1 MLNALPFS
9 ILESWKLWQ
18 NLKNCDI
25 IFYKV
30 IVDKDKYDFV
40 AKFINDDL
48 KEIKMNGV
56 KVLCEGVNEYGK

>member
-1 MLNALPFS
+1 MLNAPLFS
-9 ILESWKLWQ
+9 ILESWKFWQ
-18 NLKNCDI
+18 NLKNGDI

-40 AKFINDDL
+40 AKFINDL

-56 KVLCEGVNEYGK
+56 KVLYEGVNEYGK